1 MKKRLNGKLDILN
14 ILKGLIIGLMCI
26 FLYFTFSTPQA
37 STKDFTSVQ
46 NGMLNNIDLS
56 TMELK
61 DNISIK
67 RFLDLEPEMFENIIY
82 YKSQDALNADEI
94 VLVQFKSSNDAK
106 TFEDKMKARI
116 DEQTNIFSG
125 YAPEQADKL
134 NNSIIDI
141 QVNYAC
147 MIVSQDAKTIHDQF
161 LRSL

>member
-1 MKKRLNGKLDILN
+1 MSKNLE
-14 ILKGLIIGLMCI
+14 LKTHIFSVLKSLIIILMCI
-26 FLYFTFSTPQA
+26 FLYFTFSKPQA
-37 STKDFTSVQ
+37 SINDFATVQ

-67 RFLDLEPEMFENIIY
+67 RFLNLEPEMFENIIY

-94 VLVQFKSSNDAK
+94 VLVKFKSADDAK
-106 TFEDKMKARI
+106 TFEEKMKTRI

-134 NNSIIDI
+134 KNSIIDVR
-141 QVNYAC
+141 VNYAC
-147 MIVSQDAKTIHDQF
+147 MIVSQNAKTIHEQF
-161 LRSL
+161 LHSL

>member
-1 MKKRLNGKLDILN
+1 MKKKLNGKLDILN

-37 STKDFTSVQ
+37 STKDFASVQ

-134 NNSIIDI
+134 NNSVIDI

>member
-1 MKKRLNGKLDILN
+1 
-14 ILKGLIIGLMCI
+14 
-26 FLYFTFSTPQA
+26 
-37 STKDFTSVQ
+37 
-46 NGMLNNIDLS
+46 MLNNIDLS

-134 NNSIIDI
+134 NNSVIDI

-147 MIVSQDAKTIHDQF
+147 MIVSQDAKTIHNQF